1 MKSTSPPA
9 VLPSSY
15 ATLQTTHI
23 TLAHVPQSSPTPTP
37 IILVTLNRPEKNNA
51 FTEIMADEL
60 ERVFTLFD
68 VDDRVKCIVLTGAG
82 KMFCAG
88 ADLEIGF
95 LGGTRKDGTAGR
107 LKTAT
112 NTEHRDGWDNIILN
126 TQSFWLN
133 LM

>member
-1 MKSTSPPA
+1 LS
-9 VLPSSY
+9 
-15 ATLQTTHI
+15 
-23 TLAHVPQSSPTPTP
+23 
-37 IILVTLNRPEKNNA
+37 RPEKNNA

-95 LGGTRKDGTAGR
+95 LGGTQKDGTAGR
-107 LKTAT
+107 LKTGT
-112 NTEHRDGWDNIILN
+112 NTEHRDGWDNVILN

-133 LM
+133 LV